1 MMNDLEIKQQVLNRL
16 ELEPKIDPTA
26 VGVSVEQGVVTL
38 RGSVESEGDRAST
51 ERVVRV
57 IRGVKGVVDDELR
70 VKSAAR
76 PRRQDRELEEMA
88 REAIQWLTTA
98 PGEKLKVKVRDGWL
112 TLEGEAETPHQAQC
126 LESVLRE
133 IPGVHGVENALK
145 VAGNAA

>member
-1 MMNDLEIKQQVLNRL
+1 MITDVEIKQQVLNRL

-26 VGVSVEQGVVTL
+26 VGVSVESGVVTL
-38 RGSVESEGDRAST
+38 RGSVESEGERASA

-98 PGEKLKVKVRDGWL
+98 PAEKIKVTVRDGWL
-112 TLEGEAETPHQAQC
+112 TLTGDAETVHQAQC
-126 LESVLRE
+126 IESVLRE
-133 IPGVHGVENALK
+133 IPGVRGVENGLK
-145 VAGNAA
+145 GTQSAV